1 MSPEQ
6 RYIIA
11 LSKAAIFDEDPP
23 LPPEDIDWQYI
34 WDKAYEQNISGL
46 LASAILK
53 LPKNKQ
59 PANAAQWRNI
69 MIETMVIM
77 TRKNAE
83 FERMSAILKGNQID
97 PICLKGIVSKE
108 LYGSAKELRTM
119 GDFDVLIEKNQRKT
133 AGQIFEQEGYKVR
146 NDTLFVEVSKGNING
161 ELFESLEAELKH
173 EPQKWDKI
181 LKNNV
186 IYADGMRILNP
197 TYEFAFSVIH
207 TAKHLVGVGAGLRSI
222 LDAVLMLKHRKGI
235 DFNKVNEA
243 CKAQGYERV
252 LEYIITIAEEF
263 YGLRIDA
270 DIERIDCEKLLE
282 YMLDGGVFGYTKEDN
297 VLIQQVAKQGGN
309 SVGAIRRIFFPP
321 REMLAY
327 KYQYVKK
334 SPVLLP
340 VAWVHRFFTAVF
352 LRHHSIKGMA
362 ANISESVK
370 YSKEHDE
377 KLKELGLI

>member
-6 RYIIA
+6 TYIIA

-53 LPKNKQ
+53 LPKDKQ
-59 PANAAQWRNI
+59 PNNAAQWRNI
-69 MIETMVIM
+69 MIQTMVIM
-77 TRKNAE
+77 SRKNAE
-83 FERMSAILKGNQID
+83 FERMSAKLKENQIE
-97 PICLKGIVSKE
+97 PICLKGCVLKD
-108 LYGSAKELRTM
+108 LYPDPALRVM
-119 GDFDVLIEKNQRKT
+119 GDFDVLIEKHQRKQ
-133 AGQIFEQEGYKVR
+133 AEEIFAQEGYMIR
-146 NDTLFVEVSKGNING
+146 RDTLFIEVTKGNING

-173 EPQKWDKI
+173 EPQKWNNI
-181 LKNNV
+181 LKNNA
-186 IYADGMRILNP
+186 IYADGKRILNP
-197 TYEFAFSVIH
+197 TYEFAFSIIH
-207 TAKHLVGVGAGLRSI
+207 TAKHLIGVGCGLRSV
-222 LDAVLMLKHRKGI
+222 LDAVLMLKHRRNI
-235 DFNKVNEA
+235 DFEKVNEA

-252 LEYIITIAEEF
+252 LSYIITIAEQF
-263 YGLRIDA
+263 YGLRTD
-270 DIERIDCEKLLE
+270 DGIERIDCEKLLE
-282 YMLDGGVFGYTKEDN
+282 YMLDGGVFGHTDESN
-297 VLIQQVAKQGGN
+297 VLIQQVAKQGGE

-334 SPVLLP
+334 SPLLLP

-352 LRHHSIKGMA
+352 VRRHSIKGMA
-362 ANISESVK
+362 ANINESVK